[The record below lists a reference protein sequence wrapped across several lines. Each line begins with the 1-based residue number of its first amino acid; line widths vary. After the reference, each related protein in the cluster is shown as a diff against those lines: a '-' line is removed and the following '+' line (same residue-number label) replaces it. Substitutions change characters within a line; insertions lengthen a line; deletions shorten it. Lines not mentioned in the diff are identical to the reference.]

1 MKSRARQI
9 LDKSIDAI
17 IAAIEVYNKPSFSY
31 REEAFSIFAV
41 NAWELLLKARILQLD
56 GNRISAIIEYERRK
70 KADGKLSDKLY
81 RKKNRAGN
89 HSSFGLF
96 KAYSKLVNEYGDSIE
111 SIVLKNLEII
121 TEIRDNA
128 IHFLNKDFELKKK
141 VHEIGTANLKNYLH
155 LVRQW
160 FGVDLSQYQLFL
172 MPVAFLQNITSAK
185 GVNINSAERN
195 LLSYVNDIEK
205 GVDDDVSNDF
215 NFSLDID
222 INFRRVSEKGA
233 TTAVTL
239 SNDPDAIK
247 ISLSEEDIREKYP
260 WDYKILTT
268 RLRKRYP
275 NFVENQTYHKIRKS
289 LEKLEKYCN
298 PRYLDPGNPKS
309 SKKNFYNPNI
319 LKEFD
324 KHYKQLTKAFPG
336 SHAVA

>member
-31 REEAFSIFAV
+31 REEAFSILAV

-56 GNRISAIIEYERRK
+56 GNRISTIIEYERRK

-89 HSSFGLF
+89 HSSIGLF

-172 MPVAFLQNITSAK
+172 MPIAFLQNITSAK

-195 LLSYVNDIEK
+195 LLSYVNYIEK
-205 GVDDDVSNDF
+205 SVNDDVSNDF
-215 NFSLDID
+215 NLSLDIV
-222 INFRRVSEKGA
+222 INVRRVSEKEEM
-233 TTAVTL
+233 TVRL

-260 WDYKILTT
+260 LDYKILTT
-268 RLRKRYP
+268 RLRKKYP
-275 NFVENQTYHKIRKS
+275 NFVENQMYHEIRKS

-319 LKEFD
+319 FKEFD
-324 KHYKQLTKAFPG
+324 KHYKR
-336 SHAVA
+336 

>member
-31 REEAFSIFAV
+31 REEAFSILAV

-89 HSSFGLF
+89 HSSIGLF

-185 GVNINSAERN
+185 GVNINSTERN
-195 LLSYVNDIEK
+195 LLNYVNEIEK
-205 GVDDDVSNDF
+205 SVNDDVSNDF
-215 NFSLDID
+215 NLSLDID
-222 INFRRVSEKGA
+222 IKVRRVSEKEEM
-233 TTAVTL
+233 AVRQ

-247 ISLSEEDIREKYP
+247 IYLSEEDIREKYP

-275 NFVENQTYHKIRKS
+275 NFVENQTYHKIRKF
-289 LEKLEKYCN
+289 LEKVEKYCK

-324 KHYKQLTKAFPG
+324 KQYKRLTKVLPG
-336 SHAVA
+336 SHAGA

>member
-31 REEAFSIFAV
+31 REEAFSILAV

-89 HSSFGLF
+89 HSSIGLF

-195 LLSYVNDIEK
+195 LLSYVNYIEK
-205 GVDDDVSNDF
+205 SVDDDVSNDF
-215 NFSLDID
+215 NLSLDID
-222 INFRRVSEKGA
+222 IKVRRVSEKEEM
-233 TTAVTL
+233 TVRQ

-247 ISLSEEDIREKYP
+247 IYLSEEDIREKYP

-275 NFVENQTYHKIRKS
+275 NFVVNQMYHKIRKS
-289 LEKLEKYCN
+289 LEKLKKYCN

-309 SKKNFYNPNI
+309 SKKNFYNSNI

-324 KHYKQLTKAFPG
+324 KHYKRLTKVSNRTA
-336 SHAVA
+336 

>member
-31 REEAFSIFAV
+31 REEAFSILAV

-89 HSSFGLF
+89 HSSIGLF

-160 FGVDLSQYQLFL
+160 FGVNLSQYQLFL
-172 MPVAFLQNITSAK
+172 MPVAFLQNIRSAK
-185 GVNINSAERN
+185 GVNINNAERN
-195 LLSYVNDIEK
+195 LLSYVNYIEK
-205 GVDDDVSNDF
+205 SVNDDVSNDF
-215 NFSLDID
+215 NLSLDID
-222 INFRRVSEKGA
+222 IKVRRVSEKEEM
-233 TTAVTL
+233 TVRL

-275 NFVENQTYHKIRKS
+275 NFVENQTYHKVRKS

-324 KHYKQLTKAFPG
+324 KHYKRLTKALPG
-336 SHAVA
+336 SHAGA

>member
-1 MKSRARQI
+1 
-9 LDKSIDAI
+9 
-17 IAAIEVYNKPSFSY
+17 
-31 REEAFSIFAV
+31 
-41 NAWELLLKARILQLD
+41 
-56 GNRISAIIEYERRK
+56 
-70 KADGKLSDKLY
+70 
-81 RKKNRAGN
+81 KKNRAGN
-89 HSSFGLF
+89 HSSIGLF

-172 MPVAFLQNITSAK
+172 MPIAFLQNITSAK

-205 GVDDDVSNDF
+205 SVNDDVSNDF
-215 NFSLDID
+215 NLSLDVD
-222 INFRRVSEKGA
+222 IKVRRVSEKEEM
-233 TTAVTL
+233 TVRL

-247 ISLSEEDIREKYP
+247 IYLSEEDIREKYP

-275 NFVENQTYHKIRKS
+275 NFVVNQMYHKIRKS
-289 LEKLEKYCN
+289 LEKLKKYCN

-319 LKEFD
+319 FKEFD
-324 KHYKQLTKAFPG
+324 KHYKR
-336 SHAVA
+336 

>member
-31 REEAFSIFAV
+31 REEAFSILAV

-89 HSSFGLF
+89 HSSIGLF

-185 GVNINSAERN
+185 GVNINSTERN
-195 LLSYVNDIEK
+195 LLSYVNYIEK
-205 GVDDDVSNDF
+205 SVDDDVSNDF
-215 NFSLDID
+215 NLSLDIA
-222 INFRRVSEKGA
+222 INVRRVSEKEEM
-233 TTAVTL
+233 TVRL

-247 ISLSEEDIREKYP
+247 IYLSEEDIREKYP

-309 SKKNFYNPNI
+309 SKKNFYNTNI

-324 KHYKQLTKAFPG
+324 KHYKRLTKA
-336 SHAVA
+336 STRTA